1 MVIGSKASGI
11 IVTIV
16 IVIMVFRAIY
26 LEIKSIELASD
37 ELRVQALEAACIMG
51 LECFAAIFYFGD
63 QQLFKKALDLTTVS
77 GIIFLVLFFIPIV
90 ITTVE
95 IVKDKRGKH

>member
-37 ELRVQALEAACIMG
+37 ELKAACIMG

>member
-1 MVIGSKASGI
+1 MVIGSKVSGI

-26 LEIKSIELASD
+26 LEIKSIELASY
-37 ELRVQALEAACIMG
+37 ELSIQALKAACIMG

>member
-1 MVIGSKASGI
+1 MVISSKVSGI

-16 IVIMVFRAIY
+16 IAIMAFRAIY

-37 ELRVQALEAACIMG
+37 ELRVQALKAACIMG